1 MHWCP
6 AQAQAENNKKITPL
20 MLIMKT
26 FLEWSTDRLTQAG
39 IDSPRIEAEVL
50 LAGALG
56 FCREEIYRRPER
68 ILNEDEKSISRDF
81 VDRRAHREPVAH
93 ILGYREFWSLDFK
106 ITSDVLI
113 PRPETE
119 TLIETLLKLQAEV
132 SPGQARRLLDIGTG
146 SGIIA
151 VVAVR
156 EIANCLVTA
165 TDLSPDALVVARA
178 NADAHGVTDKINFVQ
193 GDLFAGPPEKLYDF
207 IVSNPPYIE
216 TKRLTDLMPDV
227 RDFEPKTALDGGA
240 DGLDFYR
247 RIISRASDYLK
258 EGGGLVFE
266 IGETQAEAVSRL
278 LCAEDEYETLKV
290 TQDYSGYDRVV
301 SARKRTNG

>member
-1 MHWCP
+1 
-6 AQAQAENNKKITPL
+6 
-20 MLIMKT
+20 MLIMKA

-151 VVAVR
+151 VVAAR
-156 EIANCLVTA
+156 EITDCQVTA
-165 TDLSPDALVVARA
+165 TDLSADALVVARE
-178 NADAHGVTDKINFVQ
+178 NADTHDVSDQINFIQ
-193 GDLFAGPPEKLYDF
+193 GDLFAEVPETLYDF

-216 TKRLTDLMPDV
+216 TKRLPDLMPDV
-227 RDFEPKTALDGGA
+227 RNFEPTAALDGGV

-247 RIISRASDYLK
+247 RIISKASDYLK

-278 LCAEDEYETLKV
+278 LCAEDKYETVNV
-290 TQDYSGYDRVV
+290 TKDYSGYDRVV

>member
-1 MHWCP
+1 
-6 AQAQAENNKKITPL
+6 

-151 VVAVR
+151 VVAAR
-156 EIANCLVTA
+156 EITDCQVTA
-165 TDLSPDALVVARA
+165 TDLSADALVVARE
-178 NADAHGVTDKINFVQ
+178 NADTHDVSDQINFIQ
-193 GDLFAGPPEKLYDF
+193 GDLFAEVPETLYDF

-216 TKRLTDLMPDV
+216 TKRLPDLMPDV
-227 RDFEPKTALDGGA
+227 RNFEPTAALDGGV

-247 RIISRASDYLK
+247 RIISKASDYLK

-278 LCAEDEYETLKV
+278 LCAEDKYETVNV
-290 TQDYSGYDRVV
+290 TKDYSGYDRVV

>member
-1 MHWCP
+1 
-6 AQAQAENNKKITPL
+6 
-20 MLIMKT
+20 MKA
-26 FLEWSTDRLTQAG
+26 FLEWSIDRLTQAG
-39 IDSPRIEAEVL
+39 VDSPRMEAEVL

-56 FCREEIYRRPER
+56 FGREEIYRRPER
-68 ILNEDEKSISRDF
+68 ILNEDEKSVSRDF
-81 VDRRAHREPVAH
+81 VGRRVRQEPVAH

-106 ITSDVLI
+106 ITPDVLI

-119 TLIETLLKLQAEV
+119 ILIETLLKLQAKFNAEA
-132 SPGQARRLLDIGTG
+132 STGQVRRLLDIGTG

-151 VVAVR
+151 VVAAR
-156 EIANCLVTA
+156 EITDCRVTA
-165 TDLSPDALVVARA
+165 TDLSPDALVVARE
-178 NADAHGVTDKINFVQ
+178 NADTHDVSDQINFIQ
-193 GDLFAGPPEKLYDF
+193 GDLFAEVPETLYDF

-216 TKRLTDLMPDV
+216 TKRLPDLMPDV
-227 RDFEPKTALDGGA
+227 RNFEPTAALDGGV

-247 RIISRASDYLK
+247 RIISKASDYLK

-278 LCAEDEYETLKV
+278 LCAEDKYETVNV
-290 TQDYSGYDRVV
+290 TKDYSGYDRVV

>member
-1 MHWCP
+1 M
-6 AQAQAENNKKITPL
+6 
-20 MLIMKT
+20 
-26 FLEWSTDRLTQAG
+26 
-39 IDSPRIEAEVL
+39 
-50 LAGALG
+50 
-56 FCREEIYRRPER
+56 
-68 ILNEDEKSISRDF
+68 
-81 VDRRAHREPVAH
+81 VA
-93 ILGYREFWSLDFK
+93 
-106 ITSDVLI
+106 
-113 PRPETE
+113 
-119 TLIETLLKLQAEV
+119 A
-132 SPGQARRLLDIGTG
+132 
-146 SGIIA
+146 
-151 VVAVR
+151 R

>member
-1 MHWCP
+1 
-6 AQAQAENNKKITPL
+6 
-20 MLIMKT
+20 MKA
-26 FLEWSTDRLTQAG
+26 FLEWSIDRLTQAG
-39 IDSPRIEAEVL
+39 VDSPRMEAEVL

-56 FCREEIYRRPER
+56 FGREEIYRRPER
-68 ILNEDEKSISRDF
+68 ILNEDEKSVSRDF
-81 VDRRAHREPVAH
+81 VGRRVRQEPVAH
-93 ILGYREFWSLDFK
+93 ILGHREFWSLDFK
-106 ITSDVLI
+106 ITPDVLI

-119 TLIETLLKLQAEV
+119 TLIETLLKLQAKLNAEA
-132 SPGQARRLLDIGTG
+132 STGQVRRLLDIGTG

-151 VVAVR
+151 VVAAR
-156 EIANCLVTA
+156 EITDCRVTA
-165 TDLSPDALVVARA
+165 TDLSPDALVVARE
-178 NADAHGVTDKINFVQ
+178 NADTHDVSDQINFIQ
-193 GDLFAGPPEKLYDF
+193 GDLFAEVPETLYDF

-216 TKRLTDLMPDV
+216 TKRLPDLMPDV
-227 RDFEPKTALDGGA
+227 RNFEPTAALDGGV

-247 RIISRASDYLK
+247 RIISKASDYLK

>member
-151 VVAVR
+151 VVAAR
-156 EIANCLVTA
+156 EITDCQVTA
-165 TDLSPDALVVARA
+165 TDLSADALVVARE
-178 NADAHGVTDKINFVQ
+178 NADTHDVSDQINFIQ
-193 GDLFAGPPEKLYDF
+193 GDLFAEVPETLYDF

-216 TKRLTDLMPDV
+216 TKRLPDLMPDV
-227 RDFEPKTALDGGA
+227 RNFEPTAALDGGV

-247 RIISRASDYLK
+247 RIISKASDYLK

-278 LCAEDEYETLKV
+278 LCAEDKYETVNV
-290 TQDYSGYDRVV
+290 TKDYSGYDRVV